1 MKKQYML
8 AIVLAISIM
17 SARAQSSYTTIQ
29 YNDKMQPALVL
40 ELPNNT
46 EDAEGTILQKLKQT
60 GYNPETQ
67 GHLFWKK
74 NKLDGFYVFNNV
86 SLPSLSDLKLD
97 MYFKVVQKN
106 KREKNSSTLY
116 LLVSK
121 GNENFASPDNDTM
134 LWNSS
139 VIFLNS
145 FVEKTTAYSLE
156 QDISTQENNIK
167 EQQDK
172 YIKLQNDEK
181 DLADKI
187 RKYQEDLLK
196 NQTAQKSQ
204 QQQIENQKKILEALK
219 LKRKG

>member
-60 GYNPETQ
+60 GYDPETQ

>member
-1 MKKQYML
+1 ML

-17 SARAQSSYTTIQ
+17 SARAQSSYTTIE

-121 GNENFASPDNDTM
+121 GNENFASPGNDTM

-145 FVEKTTAYSLE
+145 FVEKTTAFSLE
-156 QDISTQENNIK
+156 QDIATQEKNIK
-167 EQQDK
+167 DQQDK
-172 YIKLQNDEK
+172 YIKLQNEEK

-187 RKYQEDLLK
+187 RKYQEDLIN
-196 NQTAQKSQ
+196 NQTAQKNMQ
-204 QQQIENQKKILEALK
+204 QEIENQKKILEALK
-219 LKRKG
+219 LKRKA

>member
-8 AIVLAISIM
+8 AIVLAVSTM

-60 GYNPETQ
+60 GYDPETQ

-145 FVEKTTAYSLE
+145 FAEKTTAYSLE
-156 QDISTQENNIK
+156 QDIAAQENNVK
-167 EQQDK
+167 EQQDR

-187 RKYQEDLLK
+187 RKYQEDLVN
-196 NQTAQKSQ
+196 NQNAQKTQ

>member
-1 MKKQYML
+1 ML

-17 SARAQSSYTTIQ
+17 SARAQSSYTTIE

-121 GNENFASPDNDTM
+121 GNENFASPGNDTM

-145 FVEKTTAYSLE
+145 FVEKTTAFSLE
-156 QDISTQENNIK
+156 QDIATQEKNIK
-167 EQQDK
+167 DQQDK
-172 YIKLQNDEK
+172 YIKLQNEEK

-187 RKYQEDLLK
+187 RKYQEDLLNNQTTQK
-196 NQTAQKSQ
+196 NQQ
-204 QQQIENQKKILEALK
+204 QEIENQKKILEALK
-219 LKRKG
+219 LKRKA